1 MTSSTNKIQILL
13 ATLVFAAS
21 PLFAHA
27 ATFSISLDKQAFP
40 IGQEFTAD
48 IKMDTEGVGVNAAQG
63 TISFSPDVLSI
74 SKTDTSNSVFNF
86 WLQAPTFSNEA
97 GKITF
102 LGGSSNG
109 FTGSSLEVFR
119 VVFKVKGV
127 GSSTITFTDGAITAS
142 DGSGTN
148 VMRAT
153 KGVNIT
159 SATTGEITTIAPQP
173 TQITRPPAVAAK
185 LPAAPILSVSLYPD
199 QQKWYNLSSDFTA
212 RWTLPS
218 DVSEVATLINKDP
231 RGIPPKSEGLFES
244 KTFPALSDGIWYLHV
259 QFKNNIGWGPMG
271 HYRLAIDT
279 VPPLPFTIKEDFGTS
294 TDNPSPIITY
304 ESGDAL
310 SSVAYHILVDGSEIA
325 VTTSTSY
332 TLPPQT
338 PGTHKIRV
346 ESHDKSDNIT
356 EGTADLTIIPIA
368 PPTVS
373 VVTRSVYANE
383 GRIGLSGTAIPNSK
397 ILLALK
403 NSAGNILAD
412 KSVDVDANGA
422 WSTTFD
428 KALGSGIYT
437 VRVIAS
443 DARGAQS
450 VPIDTPTIS
459 VKERPVL
466 SLFGLSITQTGLI
479 WFLIAILTL
488 SFSGGYLL
496 NTNLKKRRA
505 LRVLIAQRDVVNAF
519 KTTKIDLA
527 KAIEAFGDKKL
538 TPEETTNLEFLLR
551 RTMSSIEK
559 AEKYITANI
568 SEIDK

>member
-1 MTSSTNKIQILL
+1 
-13 ATLVFAAS
+13 
-21 PLFAHA
+21 
-27 ATFSISLDKQAFP
+27 
-40 IGQEFTAD
+40 
-48 IKMDTEGVGVNAAQG
+48 MDTEGVGVNAAQG
-63 TISFSPDVLSI
+63 TISFSPNVLSI

-86 WLQAPTFSNEA
+86 WLQAPTFSNDA

-159 SATTGEITTIAPQP
+159 SAATGEITTIAPQP
-173 TQITRPPAVAAK
+173 TQITRPPVVAAK
-185 LPAAPILSVSLYPD
+185 LPAAPIISVSLYPD

-212 RWTLPS
+212 QWPLPN

-231 RGIPPKSEGLFES
+231 RGIPQRSEGLFDN
-244 KTFPALSDGIWYLHV
+244 KTFPALSDGVWYLHV
-259 QFKNNIGWGPMG
+259 QFKNNVGWGPIS

-294 TDNPSPIITY
+294 TDNPSPILTY
-304 ESGDAL
+304 ESGDSL
-310 SSVAYHILVDGSEIA
+310 STVEYHILVDGNEIA
-325 VTTSTSY
+325 VATSTSY
-332 TLPPQT
+332 RLPPQT
-338 PGTHKIRV
+338 PGTHHIRI
-346 ESHDKSDNIT
+346 DAQDAGGNIT
-356 EGTADLTIIPIA
+356 EGTADITITPIA
-368 PPTVS
+368 PPSIST
-373 VVTRSVYANE
+373 VTRDVYANE
-383 GRIGLSGTAIPNSK
+383 GRVGLSGTAIPNSK

-403 NSAGNILAD
+403 NNAGNILAD
-412 KSVDVDANGA
+412 KTVDVDAGGA
-422 WSTTFD
+422 WSATFD
-428 KALGSGIYT
+428 KALGSGTYM

-443 DARGAQS
+443 DTRGAQS
-450 VPIDTPTIS
+450 IPIDTPTIS

-466 SLFGLSITQTGLI
+466 SLFGLSITQTELI
-479 WFLIAILTL
+479 WFLIAILVF

-496 NTNLKKRRA
+496 NANLKKRRA

-519 KTTKIDLA
+519 KTTKTDLA

-538 TPEETTNLEFLLR
+538 TPEEMTTLEFLLR
-551 RTMSSIEK
+551 RAVSSIER
-559 AEKYITANI
+559 AEKYITSNI

>member
-1 MTSSTNKIQILL
+1 MHKIRVLL
-13 ATLVFAAS
+13 ASIAFAAL
-21 PLFAHA
+21 PIFAHA

-63 TISFSPDVLSI
+63 TISFSPNVLSI

-86 WLQAPTFSNEA
+86 WLQAPTFSNDA

-159 SATTGEITTIAPQP
+159 SAATGEITTIAPQP
-173 TQITRPPAVAAK
+173 TQITRPPVVAAK
-185 LPAAPILSVSLYPD
+185 LPAAPIISVSLYPD

-212 RWTLPS
+212 QWPLPN

-231 RGIPPKSEGLFES
+231 RGIPQRSEGLFDN
-244 KTFPALSDGIWYLHV
+244 KTFPALSDGVWYLHV
-259 QFKNNIGWGPMG
+259 QFKNNVGWGPIS

-294 TDNPSPIITY
+294 TDNPSPILTY
-304 ESGDAL
+304 ESGDSL
-310 SSVAYHILVDGSEIA
+310 STVEYHILVDGNEIA
-325 VTTSTSY
+325 VATSTSY
-332 TLPPQT
+332 RLPPQT
-338 PGTHKIRV
+338 PGTHHIRI
-346 ESHDKSDNIT
+346 DAQDAGGNIT
-356 EGTADLTIIPIA
+356 EGTADITITPIA
-368 PPTVS
+368 PPSIST
-373 VVTRSVYANE
+373 VTRDVYANE
-383 GRIGLSGTAIPNSK
+383 GRVGLSGTAIPNSK

-403 NSAGNILAD
+403 NNAGNILAD
-412 KSVDVDANGA
+412 KTVDVDAGGA
-422 WSTTFD
+422 WSATFD
-428 KALGSGIYT
+428 KALGSGTYM

-443 DARGAQS
+443 DTRGAQS
-450 VPIDTPTIS
+450 IPIDTPTIS

-466 SLFGLSITQTGLI
+466 SLFGLSITQTELI
-479 WFLIAILTL
+479 WFLIAILVF

-496 NTNLKKRRA
+496 NANLKKRRA

-519 KTTKIDLA
+519 KTTKTDLA

-538 TPEETTNLEFLLR
+538 TPEEMTTLEFLLR
-551 RTMSSIEK
+551 RAVSSIER
-559 AEKYITANI
+559 AEKYITSNI